1 MRTFAAINGAA
12 LALISL
18 GVILFAVSLWAI
30 TLRQRA
36 RQERPEIPHAM
47 RPGPSDTG
55 LETPLL
61 HRLQGWAVVLFAF
74 FVLWFPLA
82 WLLEPSRNQAQAE
95 EFRDIAIARGE
106 LAVLPFTEANQLGV
120 GCTRCHG
127 NELQGGVIA
136 FEQGYAYP
144 KNLQTICAGNNDPEH
159 AAIASVE
166 DIEQVIMEGR
176 PEAGMP
182 SWSIRFEGA
191 LTDQQVNDIVLY
203 LVEMSSEVVPFEQ
216 NVCINPDATEAAIER
231 AQELGTVLELP

>member
-1 MRTFAAINGAA
+1 MLAAVNTSA
-12 LALISL
+12 LVLIGL
-18 GVILFAVSLWAI
+18 GVILFLVSIWALA
-30 TLRQRA
+30 LRQRA
-36 RQERPEIPHAM
+36 RQERPEVPYAM

-61 HRLQGWAVVLFAF
+61 HRLQGWAVLLFGF

-106 LAVLPFTEANQLGV
+106 LAVLPFTEENQLGV

-127 NELQGGVIA
+127 NELQGGVITLG
-136 FEQGYAYP
+136 EGYAYP

-159 AAIASVE
+159 AAITSVG
-166 DIEQVIMEGR
+166 DIKQVIMEGR
-176 PEAGMP
+176 PDAGMP

-191 LTDQQVNDIVLY
+191 LSDQQINDIVLY
-203 LVEMSSEVVPFEQ
+203 LVVMSSEFVSEDE
-216 NVCINPDATEAAIER
+216 NVCTNPDAMEAAVER
-231 AQELGTVLELP
+231 ADPATIALP